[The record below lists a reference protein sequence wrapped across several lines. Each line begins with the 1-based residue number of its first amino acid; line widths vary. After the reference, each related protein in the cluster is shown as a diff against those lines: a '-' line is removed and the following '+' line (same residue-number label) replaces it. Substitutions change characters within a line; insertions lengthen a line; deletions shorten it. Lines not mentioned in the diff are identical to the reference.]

1 MSVAPDN
8 PNTERKHLE
17 DITAAEPIE
26 LEVIS
31 DKPKVDP
38 KNSQQNEEVNV
49 PAPEE
54 SQYLEGWRLY
64 YLTAG

>member
-8 PNTERKHLE
+8 PNKERENLH

-38 KNSQQNEEVNV
+38 KNSQQNEEVDI

-64 YLTAG
+64 CLTAG